1 MSSKFY
7 STRTATAV
15 IVANM
20 VGTGV
25 FTSLGFQL
33 VDINTVF
40 PILLLWILG
49 GIAALCGATSYAEL
63 GGALPRSGGEYNFLG
78 RIYHPMAGFVSGWV
92 SATIGFAAPIA
103 AVAIAFASYST
114 AVIPGEVSSLSKK
127 LIAVGLV
134 LFLSLVHS
142 RNRTG
147 SARFQTGFTAL
158 KIILITG
165 FCLCAFLL
173 TRSPQTLTIMPVA
186 GDFQILTSGSFAVSL
201 IYVTYAYTGWNA
213 ATYISGELENPQRD
227 LLKILISG
235 TLLVMVLY
243 VVLNFVF
250 LYTTPMADMV
260 NQVEIGYIAAQNI
273 FGETGARLA
282 GGMLAL
288 LLISSVSA
296 MTLAGPRALQ
306 AIGEDFR
313 PLRFLG
319 RVNKGGI
326 PANAIFLQ
334 SSIAVIFILT
344 SSFKTIIIFAGAML
358 AFNSFL
364 AVLGVFVL
372 RYREPDLPRPY
383 RVWGY
388 PFTPLIYLAL
398 TAFTLIYIII
408 EEPQKALFG
417 VFVITLGTIFYLISA
432 KLSAAPKEQ

>member
-1 MSSKFY
+1 MAKFY
-7 STRTATAV
+7 SARTATAV

-33 VDINTVF
+33 ADINTVF
-40 PILLLWILG
+40 PILLLWTLG
-49 GIAALCGATSYAEL
+49 GIAALCGAASYAEL

-78 RIYHPMAGFVSGWV
+78 RIYHPMAGFISGWV
-92 SATIGFAAPIA
+92 SASIGFAAPIA
-103 AVAIAFASYST
+103 AVAIAFASYTT
-114 AVIPGEVSSLSKK
+114 AVIPGGFSEMAKK
-127 LIAVGLV
+127 GIAIALV
-134 LFLSLVHS
+134 LILSIIHS
-142 RNRTG
+142 RNREG
-147 SARFQTGFTAL
+147 SARFQTSFTAL
-158 KIILITG
+158 KIILILG
-165 FCLCAFLL
+165 FCFCAVLL
-173 TRSPQTLTIMPVA
+173 AQTPQPLTILPVA
-186 GDFQILTSGSFAVSL
+186 GDMQTLMSGPFAVSL

-227 LLKILISG
+227 LPKILISG
-235 TLLVMVLY
+235 TALVMVLY
-243 VVLNFVF
+243 VLLNFVF

-260 NQVEIGYIAAQNI
+260 NQVEIGYIAAKNI
-273 FGETGARLA
+273 FGETGARIA

-306 AIGEDFR
+306 AIGEDFK
-313 PLRFLG
+313 PLRLLG

-334 SSIAVIFILT
+334 SSIAIVFILT

-372 RYREPDLPRPY
+372 RYREPDLTRPY

-388 PFTPLIYLAL
+388 PFVPLIYLAL
-398 TAFTLIYIII
+398 TAFTLFYVVI
-408 EEPQKALFG
+408 EEPKQALFG
-417 VFVITLGTIFYLISA
+417 LCVIGFGAIFYLISQ
-432 KLSAAPKEQ
+432 KFSAAPKAQ

>member
-1 MSSKFY
+1 MSKFY
-7 STRTATAV
+7 SARTATAV

-33 VDINTVF
+33 VDIDTVF
-40 PILLLWILG
+40 PILLLWTLG
-49 GIAALCGATSYAEL
+49 GIAALCGAASYAEL

-92 SATIGFAAPIA
+92 SASIGFAAPIA

-114 AVIPGEVSSLSKK
+114 AVIPGEFSPLSKK

-134 LFLSLVHS
+134 LILSVIHS
-142 RNRTG
+142 RNREG

-158 KIILITG
+158 KIILIIG

-173 TRSPQTLTIMPVA
+173 ARTPQPLTILPVTGDMQTLI
-186 GDFQILTSGSFAVSL
+186 SGPFAVSL

-227 LLKILISG
+227 LPKILISG
-235 TLLVMVLY
+235 TGLVMGLY
-243 VVLNFVF
+243 VLLNFVF

-273 FGETGARLA
+273 FGETGARIA

-296 MTLAGPRALQ
+296 MTLAGPRALH
-306 AIGEDFR
+306 AIGEDFK
-313 PLRFLG
+313 PLRLLG
-319 RVNKGGI
+319 RVNKEGI

-344 SSFKTIIIFAGAML
+344 SSFKTIIVFAGAML

-388 PFTPLIYLAL
+388 PFVPLIYLAL
-398 TAFTLIYIII
+398 TAFTLIYIVI
-408 EEPQKALFG
+408 EEPKQALFG
-417 VFVITLGTIFYLISA
+417 LFIITVGAIFYLISA
-432 KLSAAPKEQ
+432 AFSAEPKGQ